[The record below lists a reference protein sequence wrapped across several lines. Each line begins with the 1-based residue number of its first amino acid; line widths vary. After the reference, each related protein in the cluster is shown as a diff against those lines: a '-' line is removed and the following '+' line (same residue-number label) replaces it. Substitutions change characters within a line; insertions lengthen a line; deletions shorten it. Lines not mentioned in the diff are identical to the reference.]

1 MRQVDGWVVERHC
14 LDLYR
19 HFGQLSVYRALM
31 LLHHSGYGSKAW
43 GLELLEHHLVH
54 QSCVILVASAHLHQ
68 LVYLDVILDHG
79 NL

>member
-1 MRQVDGWVVERHC
+1 MREVDGRVVERHW

-19 HFGQLSVYRALM
+19 HFGQLRVYRRLL
-31 LLHHSGYGSKAW
+31 LLHHSGYGTEAR
-43 GLELLEHHLVH
+43 GLELLEHQLVH
-54 QSCVILVASAHLHQ
+54 QSCVILVASTYLHQ